1 MGKKKSSTVALVEG
15 GEQPTDRLPLEETWP
30 EVHGNDPAGDPEYNA
45 NESDGLAYTPDD
57 AEAAAEAPLTLGLS
71 SSGPFIAQAPATP
84 PDNAQAERTARFEK
98 FSEDLFR
105 LCYRH
110 GFIISPTDALDI
122 SGEHSRLKKTRR
134 IATALAGLKYVEPK
148 S

>member
-1 MGKKKSSTVALVEG
+1 MGKKKSNTGALVES
-15 GEQPTDRLPLEETWP
+15 GEQSTERLTLEETWP

-45 NESDGLAYTPDD
+45 NEIRSESTAHLDNASADALPQAYGYSAD
-57 AEAAAEAPLTLGLS
+57 APTLGLS
-71 SSGPFIAQAPATP
+71 SSGPFIAPAPVTS
-84 PDNAQAERTARFEK
+84 RFEK

-105 LCYRH
+105 ICYRH